1 MSNVQFA
8 EIALFTAESEDF
20 RPLPFISNSH
30 VVSRNG
36 ATGARLSIA
45 FDDETTGVQELKNSK
60 IDGLQTGVC
69 YNLKGQRVSQPTKGL
84 YIVNGKKVIM
94 K

>member
-1 MSNVQFA
+1 MSNLPKLPCLLRKAKIFA
-8 EIALFTAESEDF
+8 HYRLC
-20 RPLPFISNSH
+20 PNSH